1 MTVLDAAVFTHIL
14 LVVDNPAQGLEAA
27 LVARGY
33 RITRAETEDLAV
45 EMAAHD
51 EPDAVIID
59 LRTPRRRIEALTR
72 RLRSVNEA
80 MPVLILLA
88 RGRRA
93 AWGEADARTRRLS
106 KPSDVLE
113 VISVLEILLF
123 GGERPN
129 EISR

>member
-1 MTVLDAAVFTHIL
+1 MTVLDAAVFTHVL

-33 RITRAETEDLAV
+33 RISRAGTEETAVTLA
-45 EMAAHD
+45 EHD
-51 EPDAVIID
+51 RPDAVIID

-72 RLRSVNEA
+72 RLRSANEA
-80 MPVLILLA
+80 LPVMILLA
-88 RGRRA
+88 RGSRTGWR
-93 AWGEADARTRRLS
+93 EADARTRRLS

-113 VISVLEILLF
+113 VISVLEDLLF

-129 EISR
+129 GISR